1 MKTSG
6 ASSNSE
12 SAKLRKTIT
21 RAASAATASSAT
33 VSRKTSLSAVDQ
45 DSAGIQEQTLTGC
58 QILIQGLLDQGVD
71 TVFGYPGGVLLGV
84 YDELHKRPELRH
96 LLVRHEQ
103 GGTHAAD
110 GYARATGKPGVVLV
124 TSGPGATNAVT
135 GITTASMD
143 SIPMVVFTGQVPTS
157 VIGNDAFQEADTIG
171 ITRPITKHS
180 YLVKDVNELGRI
192 IPEAFHIATSG
203 RPGPVLI
210 DLPKD
215 MLMSS
220 GSYSS
225 PEGGRK
231 ITTTEDS
238 SREFNTNGKR
248 MEAVQPDAFDEA
260 AELLQNAKKPLIY
273 AGGGVMMSAAWKE
286 LTAFARQA
294 DIPVTTT
301 LMGLGVFPETDP
313 LSLGMLGMHGTWQA
327 NMAIQTCDVLVAI
340 GARFDDRVTGRVSD
354 FSTQSKKIHIDI
366 DAACINKNVEVEV
379 PIVAD
384 CKSAIKE
391 LAARVGRIDTADWQ
405 QELAAHKA
413 EHPLRYKK
421 PENGIAPQHMIE
433 IISEE
438 TGGNAIISTD
448 VGQHQMWAAQYYKY
462 NHPRSWL
469 SSGGLG
475 TMGFGFPAA
484 MGAKVACPDRD
495 VVAIVGDGGFQMT
508 AMELGTAVRYKIPV
522 KIAVMNNN
530 FLGMVRQWQE
540 LFFEKRYS
548 HSDLEEGN
556 PDFVKLAE
564 CYGAVGLRAT
574 TPDELRD
581 VFRKAMEINDRPV
594 VMDISVVQEENVYP
608 MIPPGS
614 AVHEMV
620 DTPD

>member
-6 ASSNSE
+6 ASTTSE
-12 SAKLRKTIT
+12 SAASRTT
-21 RAASAATASSAT
+21 ARAASVAPSSAT
-33 VSRKTSLSAVDQ
+33 VSRKPSLSAVNHEDKTP
-45 DSAGIQEQTLTGC
+45 EPQTLTGA
-58 QILIQGLLDQGVD
+58 QILVQGLLDQGVD
-71 TVFGYPGGVLLGV
+71 AVFGYPGGVLLGV

-135 GITTASMD
+135 GITTAMMD

-157 VIGNDAFQEADTIG
+157 MIGNDAFQEADTIG

-192 IPEAFHIATSG
+192 IPEAFHIAASG

-215 MLMSS
+215 MLMAS
-220 GSYSS
+220 GTYAT
-225 PEGGRK
+225 PECGRK
-231 ITTTEDS
+231 VTTTHDS
-238 SREFNTNGKR
+238 AKSFNTNGKR
-248 MEAVQPDAFDEA
+248 MQAVQPKAFDDA
-260 AELLQNAKKPLIY
+260 AELLNKAKKPLIY
-273 AGGGVMMSAAWKE
+273 AGGGVMMSAAWDE
-286 LTAFARQA
+286 FTAFARQA
-294 DIPVTTT
+294 NIPVTTT

-327 NMAIQTCDVLVAI
+327 NMAMQTCDVLLAV

-384 CKSAIKE
+384 CKRALTE
-391 LAARVGRIDTADWQ
+391 LSERVNWIDTAAWQ
-405 QELAAHKA
+405 QELAHHKA

-421 PENGIAPQHMIE
+421 PEHGIAPQHMVE

-564 CYGAVGLRAT
+564 SYGAVGLRAT
-574 TPDELRD
+574 TPEELRE
-581 VFRKAMEINDRPV
+581 VMRQAMEINDRPV

-608 MIPPGS
+608 MIPPGN